1 MEKSNL
7 KLSLYFEKKKKLGAW
22 SACTFFCIKVRG
34 IEILK
39 LREKIRFQNPEAYLE
54 PCQTSEMGCF
64 PKTVNSFWALTI
76 WRSQKIHLRSLIGF
90 LICHWHHY
98 MSYDYVSI
106 FTVNIFFTDAS
117 FLLLCSLSIFH
128 IRFIKIISLF
138 SKLLFSLSCLS
149 WLSYYPSFRR
159 L

>member
-39 LREKIRFQNPEAYLE
+39 LREKNRFQNPEGYIE
-54 PCQTSEMGCF
+54 PWQTSEMGCF
-64 PKTVNSFWALTI
+64 PKTVNSFWLLTI

-98 MSYDYVSI
+98 ISHDYVSI
-106 FTVNIFFTDAS
+106 FTVNISFTDAS
-117 FLLLCSLSIFH
+117 FLLLCLLSIFH

-149 WLSYYPSFRR
+149 WLSYKPSFRR